1 MSTVRPQG
9 SRIPASYDRE
19 RSPGQRIDSGPYLAE
34 VKDNADQLFH
44 GRLRVYIPDFG
55 GDPEDDKS
63 WFTVNYASPFFGEVN
78 PFYGQQKA
86 STEPSYGQ
94 TLQSYGMWMVPPDL
108 GVNVLVTFVT
118 GNPDLGYW
126 FACIPT
132 PRAHQMVPGI
142 ASSSNYIE
150 KGTASKSDFPS
161 LPVTEAVLDKRNDF
175 LNNPRPVHKPQ
186 FDIIANQG
194 IAADSDRGA
203 ITSSSQRESPSR
215 VFGISTPGRPD
226 PDPSLESDQISPS
239 TNFLKKI
246 ADSLLNSDNTLSKN
260 MFKPVTRKGGHSLV
274 MDDGDKTGNNQ
285 LLRLRSA
292 TGHQIMMNDTAGII
306 YVINAAG
313 TSWIEMTPDGSIN
326 VFSSGS
332 VSMRS
337 RGSMNFHA
345 DEDIKFHA
353 GGNISAKSGNSLI
366 INSEDIS
373 IRAESSLVLDG
384 DNVILASNGSTAI
397 HGDSNL
403 VLGSGGD
410 LMIMGAVQIVDTPG
424 SKPGSG
430 VKLDTKPFP
439 EPTKSGSVWRVGGN
453 TTESTVNILPTH
465 EPWTRPA
472 NQTNKKSVQ
481 QAVSATDDENLSPNT
496 STNRAAVSAAAVKSR
511 SFAPDSSTTG
521 SSGGTGGTTTG
532 TTTPSTP
539 GPSATD
545 SSKNVIKPNSEAQAK
560 IPKGSRITPELV
572 NKQVDPPGALGN
584 LSVLETKTLYAQ
596 LGLRESGLRYNIAGG
611 RTAGGEYTGNFLGK
625 YQLGAEALVQAGYI
639 NKSCLTNEFKG
650 RPTYAVQSDSC
661 WTGKNGV
668 NSKTDYLN
676 NAAAQEDGMHEF
688 TKGQYKILV
697 ANGTIKSSDS
707 SEEVMGKI
715 TAAHLIGVG
724 GASKLF
730 KTGVD
735 SNDALGTSGQ
745 SYYELGRHA
754 SNVASNMEYN
764 RVQLAQNKPTKTG

>member
-1 MSTVRPQG
+1 MSTNRQLGTRV
-9 SRIPASYDRE
+9 PAAYDRD
-19 RSPGQRIDSGPYLAE
+19 RTPGQHIDSGPHLAE

-44 GRLRVYIPDFG
+44 GRLRVYIPYFG

-86 STEPSYGQ
+86 GTEPVYGQ
-94 TLQSYGMWMVPPDL
+94 TLHSYGMWFVPPDL

-142 ASSSNYIE
+142 ASSTNYVE
-150 KGTASKSDFPS
+150 KGTASKSDFPAV
-161 LPVTEAVLDKRNDF
+161 PVAEAVLDRRNDF

-186 FDIIANQG
+186 FDIISNQG
-194 IAADSDRGA
+194 IAADQDRGA
-203 ITSSSQRESPSR
+203 ITSSSQRESPSK

-226 PDPSLESDQISPS
+226 PDPSLENDQVSPS

-246 ADSLLNSDNTLSKN
+246 ADSILNNDSTLGKS

-274 MDDGDKTGNNQ
+274 MDDGDKAGSNQ

-332 VSMRS
+332 VSMRA

-345 DEDIKFHA
+345 DQDIKFHA
-353 GGNISAKSGNSLI
+353 GGNITAKSGNSLI

-397 HGDSNL
+397 HGDSSL

-430 VKLDTKPFP
+430 VKIDTKPFP
-439 EPTKSGSVWRVGGN
+439 EPTKRGSVWKVGGN

-465 EPWTRPA
+465 EPWGRPA
-472 NQTNKKSVQ
+472 GQINKKSVQ
-481 QAVSATDDENLSPNT
+481 QAAAASEDDNLSPNT
-496 STNRAAVSAAAVKSR
+496 STNRAAVSAAAVKNRAQS
-511 SFAPDSSTTG
+511 PDTKTTG
-521 SSGGTGGTTTG
+521 TGGTGTGGTTES
-532 TTTPSTP
+532 PA
-539 GPSATD
+539 PSATD

-572 NKQVDPPGALGN
+572 AKQVDPPGTLGN
-584 LSVLETKTLYAQ
+584 LSALETKTMYAQ

-639 NKSCLTNEFKG
+639 HKSCLTNEFKG

-676 NAAAQEDGMHEF
+676 NPAAQEDGMHEF

-707 SEEVMGKI
+707 SEEVMGKL

-754 SNVASNMEYN
+754 SNVASNMEHN